1 MWAFGDRP
9 SEELRDFI
17 LATGLRGDA
26 LDIGCGDGRDTLF
39 LASAGFS
46 ITAKDVSAVAL
57 EKLMKLGKLHNFQDR
72 IRPVKCDARCW
83 MYPSDTFD
91 LVTSATCLDQMPELD
106 GQLLLEKITKCLKD
120 SGILFVEVHTVDAP
134 GFKHTEKKSE
144 LAFVVQHYFRHNELL
159 RLVQPHYY
167 IMRYEEKTEED
178 RDHGELHLHG
188 FANVLARKSSLR

>member
-1 MWAFGDRP
+1 MLW
-9 SEELRDFI
+9 
-17 LATGLRGDA
+17 T
-26 LDIGCGDGRDTLF
+26 LDVGMGEDTLF

-46 ITAKDVSAVAL
+46 ITAIDVSAVAL

-83 MYPSDTFD
+83 IYPSETFD
-91 LVTSATCLDQMPELD
+91 IVTSATCLDHMPELD

-120 SGILFVEVHTVDAP
+120 SGILFVEVHTVDDP
-134 GFKHTEKKSE
+134 GFKYAEKKSK

-167 IMRYEEKTEED
+167 IIRYEEKTEED

-188 FANVLARKSSLR
+188 FANVLAGRARHDDRTMVIERRG